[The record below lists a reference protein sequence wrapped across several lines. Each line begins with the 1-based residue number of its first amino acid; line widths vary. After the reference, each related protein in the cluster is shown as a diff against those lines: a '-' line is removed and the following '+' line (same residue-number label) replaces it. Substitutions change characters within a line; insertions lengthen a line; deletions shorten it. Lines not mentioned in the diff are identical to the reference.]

1 MWCRL
6 RVLIFTANYFCP
18 SQNPRQMIYFCREFS
33 SILSLLWAWTHFFFF
48 SVGVGNLAPLPPG
61 SITPSEIRV
70 ASSWYQL
77 VFVPLTWFHAIFGT
91 WKFLFFF
98 FLSNLVMWKMF
109 LLPYLSIYIWQGPI
123 WVSSVGGVVRR
134 DLGNFLYILL
144 KLFYIEAWHA
154 ILPFAISI
162 HLLSPERKILQ
173 TGCCL
178 ALGFKFIEYENECM
192 TWVLSSKSSAERQL
206 VCRSLRRLYLIPY
219 IVYAIR
225 NCWINVCLIEWEGKQ
240 L

>member
-1 MWCRL
+1 
-6 RVLIFTANYFCP
+6 
-18 SQNPRQMIYFCREFS
+18 
-33 SILSLLWAWTHFFFF
+33 
-48 SVGVGNLAPLPPG
+48 
-61 SITPSEIRV
+61 
-70 ASSWYQL
+70 
-77 VFVPLTWFHAIFGT
+77 
-91 WKFLFFF
+91 
-98 FLSNLVMWKMF
+98 MWKMF
-109 LLPYLSIYIWQGPI
+109 LLPYLSISVWQGPI
-123 WVSSVGGVVRR
+123 WVSSVGGVVRC

-206 VCRSLRRLYLIPY
+206 ASEQEPEKAISDPLHSVCHQELLNKCLYNCEKGNNFNWEDGNSWHSLRGGI
-219 IVYAIR
+219 
-225 NCWINVCLIEWEGKQ
+225 
-240 L
+240 